1 MTMNAD
7 KGNED
12 IFKHVIVEKNLMHD
26 GSPSIDLFNLDYFRE
41 RIALLMA
48 SYIYFNVAIST
59 RFRIN
64 NRVSPVVL
72 TLINNISFYPVV
84 SNFRNHFQNHFS
96 FMP

>member
-64 NRVSPVVL
+64 N
-72 TLINNISFYPVV
+72 TSFYPLL